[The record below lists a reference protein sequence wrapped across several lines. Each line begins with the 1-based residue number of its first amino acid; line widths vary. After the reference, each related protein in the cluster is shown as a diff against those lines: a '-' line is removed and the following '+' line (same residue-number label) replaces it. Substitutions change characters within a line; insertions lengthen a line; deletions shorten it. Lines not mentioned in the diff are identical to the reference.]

1 MKELK
6 AALFDLDGTLC
17 DTESQYSIYWGETGK
32 KYRPD
37 IPHFDQVIKGTT
49 LTQILGKYFPE
60 PTVSKKVEDGI
71 AEWETRMDYRFYPGA
86 IDFVKDLKAHGVKC
100 AIVTS
105 SNKLKMDNVYKQHP
119 DLDQLFDRILTAED
133 FKASKPDPDCYLLGA
148 KIFGCELDECVVF
161 EDAING
167 LKAGMAAGI
176 FTIGL
181 ATTNEPATIKE
192 YCNHLLDSLEGQTY
206 ESIQAIRT
214 QKR

>member
-32 KYRPD
+32 KFRPD
-37 IPHFDQVIKGTT
+37 IPRFDQVIKGTT
-49 LTQILGKYFPE
+49 LTQILSKYFPD
-60 PTVSKKVEDGI
+60 PATSKKVEDGI
-71 AEWETRMDYRFYPGA
+71 AEWETKMDYRFYPGA
-86 IDFVKDLKAHGVKC
+86 IEFVKDLKDHGVKC

-105 SNKLKMDNVYKQHP
+105 SNKLKMANVYKQHP

-148 KIFGCELDECVVF
+148 KIFGCELDECLVF

-167 LKAGMAAGI
+167 LKAGMASGI

-181 ATTNEPATIKE
+181 ATTNEPSAIKE
-192 YCNHLLDSLEGQTY
+192 YCNYLLDSLEGQTY

-214 QKR
+214 QRR